1 MLLAQRTSSK
11 LNSGMLHLPQDAI
24 KGFVTTGRGAK
35 THILVNTE
43 LQPDIHKEAESLHLD
58 RIHNIIEQKVTQ
70 L

>member
-1 MLLAQRTSSK
+1 MLR
-11 LNSGMLHLPQDAI
+11 LPQDAI